1 MGKKC
6 KVKKKEELCRLLKK
20 IEGIPCVSPGKE
32 HAKKGKFYDFQRL
45 EAIDEEIS
53 GSDSTYKWINGKKYY
68 RLYGQDDLKT
78 LSKEVS
84 SGKISKIVLVS
95 AHADNLQK
103 KSSYY
108 MTSDKEYV
116 NGCFDNAS
124 TNAVCT
130 YLMKYEHKKLPRNI
144 LFAFTA
150 GEENEEREFE
160 GAEHISKKLEEYFGE
175 GKVDVVVL
183 DVTYGFQEGVDFTI
197 ENDFLFSGQGGEDFI
212 KKICCVANEMAAEA
226 NYTWGFLW
234 KKKRKEGYVDS
245 GTIKDYMGDGC
256 KIYADVDGETSDEE
270 DPDEEDSFEEDSD
283 DETSK
288 YREKGH
294 NTFSLCLPCSAK
306 NATQMHSNGGF
317 LISLQTICNYTDFLC
332 RILQDRE

>member
-1 MGKKC
+1 MGKKG

-183 DVTYGFQEGVDFTI
+183 DVTYGFQGEVDFTI
-197 ENDFLFSGQGGEDFI
+197 ENDYFLKKHDGEDFI
-212 KKICCVANEMAAEA
+212 QGICGIAKESD
-226 NYTWGFLW
+226 YTWNFL
-234 KKKRKEGYVDS
+234 RSEKERDEIHCYISSDEINS
-245 GTIKDYMGDGC
+245 YMGKGC
-256 KIYADVDGETSDEE
+256 LKYDDVEG
-270 DPDEEDSFEEDSD
+270 D

-288 YREKGH
+288 YKKYEF
-294 NTFSLCLPCSAK
+294 NTFSLCLPCSAESEK
-306 NATQMHSNGGF
+306 SMHLDSGF